1 MDPPKIG
8 GQPLCCFVQLGNLL
22 YCTVKSTSNKFFVT
36 TGQHS
41 FLIIDYVEVQLIV
54 PPTVGRQGFG
64 NDLIGKISLYYQVW

>member
-1 MDPPKIG
+1 M
-8 GQPLCCFVQLGNLL
+8 LF
-22 YCTVKSTSNKFFVT
+22 CTVREFAVLANVKNTSNEFFVT
-36 TGQHS
+36 TGQRS